1 MQIITSIDKIPK
13 FVNPV
18 VTVGSFDGVHLGHRK
33 ILQQLKDSAARLNG
47 VSVVITFDPHPQ
59 QLLNP
64 NSDFFLINTPEE
76 KIKLLEKEEIDY
88 LIIIPFT
95 KEFSEMSSTEYFEK
109 IIVNTIRAKA
119 IVMGPNHSFGK
130 NREGNYDSVV
140 DIAKRENIEIIKI
153 PEYIVKDCAVRSA
166 IIRKHISKKDFKTAE
181 ELLGHSL

>member
-1 MQIITSIDKIPK
+1 MQIIKSIDNIPA

-33 ILQQLKDSAARLNG
+33 ILQQLRDTASRLKG
-47 VSVVITFDPHPQ
+47 VSVVVTFDPHPQ

-76 KIKLLEKEEIDY
+76 KIKLLKKENIDY
-88 LIIIPFT
+88 LIIIPFS
-95 KEFSEMSSTEYFEK
+95 KQFSEMSFTEYFEK
-109 IIVNTIRAKA
+109 IIVTAIRAKA

-130 NREGNYDSVV
+130 NREGNHETVM
-140 DIAKRENIEIIKI
+140 DIAKRENIEIIMI

-166 IIRKHISKKDFKTAE
+166 KIRKHIVNKDYEIAE